1 MISVVVP
8 VYNVEPYLDAC
19 LRSLAAQ
26 SLAGI
31 EVVMVDD
38 GSTDGSG
45 RVAAKFAERDDRFRL
60 IRQDNA
66 GLGAARNAGVAEAC
80 GEYLAFVDSDDLLPP
95 HALEYLLTALEETG
109 SDFAAGNVQ
118 RFDAA
123 GVRQSPMHRR
133 AFAETVHATH
143 VTRRDELLV
152 DRLVT
157 NKLWRRSFWDEQGFE
172 FPEGVLHEDILIAI
186 SAHFLASAVDVL
198 EAPVYLWRVR
208 PDEDRSITQ
217 NRTRE
222 GALEHRVQAVR
233 TVARFLSD
241 QGLTDQKRRWDQAVL
256 ADDLR
261 LFLQVLDEGD
271 EDYRARFLD
280 QANTYLAECDPET
293 VAGLKVIDRL
303 KWHLVGR
310 RLMPELLETLTFE
323 KSREMA
329 RAGVIRRGVRYYAA
343 YPFFGDAQPGVPD
356 HVYRL
361 GEELEVR
368 QKAESVAWDGER
380 LVVEGSARLRWLTPR
395 RRWQQRMMAWLVC
408 RETGERVPVRVAT
421 FDRAATP
428 AAASAASGHD
438 WSGYRIIVDPRRLAG
453 KGTAWRVELWMLN
466 RGIFRRVDLRSPSAA
481 ARRLEARQVG
491 GVWVRPEW
499 AAGGD
504 LVVRTGDDAVIVTG
518 MEPTGGTL
526 ELSCSAPARLLWG
539 SHLRIT
545 RLPGCAPQ
553 LHPLT
558 RGPEGAGFTT
568 RLPLA
573 ELLPSAPAPVF
584 AEDGPEAAAFG
595 DTTAWRIE
603 LVGADGTATPLILPA
618 PALPVRHG
626 ADGREIVALRSA
638 TGHLELVA
646 RPVRPLADTVDHTP
660 GGLRIAGGLPVR
672 AELAAGLVVKADGRV
687 GEHLFPLEH
696 HDGCFAVEF
705 DPCRVESLAGAL
717 PLPKGTYRM
726 YVRLVCDDGTRD
738 APVQAAAPPPLEEVL
753 RDGRRLALSA
763 GPDLALRL
771 RVLGDL
777 PAEETGRQRQNRL
790 TGEVYPA
797 LRDEPMLRQAV
808 FESYFGRQYSDSP
821 RAILEE
827 LRRRGTDLD
836 LLWVV
841 ADGQAAPPEGL
852 TVVRRGSR
860 AYYEALARSAYVVTN
875 SHLPMWFR
883 RRKGQRVVQT
893 WHGATLKRIGFDI
906 EKVRFAA
913 RDYHERLRTEIGQW
927 DRLVSPSPWCT
938 PILKKAFGYEGD
950 VLETGYPRND
960 IFHADDRD
968 KVAEAVRER
977 IGVPAGKK
985 VVLYAPTWRDDR
997 FYGRGRYRLDL
1008 RLDLERMRA
1017 ELGDDHVLMVR
1028 RHPNI
1033 VDRLPGSGEGFV
1045 FDVSLY
1051 PEMQE
1056 LLLISDILVTD
1067 YSSVM
1072 FDFAITGRPMLF
1084 FTYDLENYRDELRGF
1099 YFDFEKLAPGP
1110 LLRTGE
1116 QVVDAIARIDEV
1128 AAEHADAYAEFA
1140 RLHCALDDGKATAR
1154 VVDQVFGGLS

>member
-1 MISVVVP
+1 MISIVVP
-8 VYNVEPYLDAC
+8 IYNVEPYLEAC

-26 SLAGI
+26 SLPGI

-38 GSTDGSG
+38 GSTDGG
-45 RVAAKFAERDDRFRL
+45 GLAAAKFAERDERFRL
-60 IRQDNA
+60 VSQANA

-95 HALEYLLTALEETG
+95 YALEYLLTALEESG
-109 SDFAAGNVQ
+109 SDFATGNVH

-123 GVRQSPMHRR
+123 GPRQSPMHRR
-133 AFAETVHATH
+133 VFTETVLGAH
-143 VTRRDELLV
+143 VTRRDGLLA

-186 SAHFLASAVDVL
+186 SAHFLAAAVDVL
-198 EAPVYLWRVR
+198 EAPVYLWRIR

-217 NRTRE
+217 DRTRE

-233 TVARFLSD
+233 TVARFLAD
-241 QGLTDQKRRWDQAVL
+241 QGLADQKRRWDQAVL
-256 ADDLR
+256 SDDLR

-271 EDYRARFLD
+271 DGYRERFLD
-280 QANTYLAECDPET
+280 RANAYLAECDPE
-293 VAGLKVIDRL
+293 VLAGLKVIDRL

-310 RLMPELLETLTFE
+310 RLLPELLETLTFE
-323 KSREMA
+323 KSREMS

-343 YPFFGDAQPGVPD
+343 YPFFGDAEPGVPD

-368 QKAESVAWDGER
+368 QKAETVVWDGDR
-380 LVVEGSARLRWLTPR
+380 LVVEGVARLRWLTPR
-395 RRWQQRMMAWLVC
+395 RRWQQQMLAWLVC
-408 RETGERVPVRVAT
+408 HETGERVPVRVAT
-421 FDRAATP
+421 SDRAA
-428 AAASAASGHD
+428 AGSGHD
-438 WSGYRIIVDPRRLAG
+438 WSGYRIVVDPRRLAG

-466 RGIFRRVDLRSPSAA
+466 RGIFRREELRSPSAA
-481 ARRLEARQVG
+481 ARRLEARRVG

-518 MEPTGGTL
+518 MEQGGGTL
-526 ELSCSAPARLLWG
+526 ELSCSAPAGLLWG

-558 RGPEGAGFTT
+558 RGPEGEGFTT

-573 ELLPSAPAPVF
+573 DLLPSAPAPVF

-595 DTTAWRIE
+595 DSTAWRIE
-603 LVGADGTATPLILPA
+603 LVGADGAATPLILPA
-618 PALPVRHG
+618 PARPVRYG
-626 ADGREIVALRSA
+626 ADGREIVAVRSA

-646 RPVRPLADTVDHTP
+646 RPVRPLADTVEHTP
-660 GGLRIAGGLPVR
+660 GGLRLAGELPVR
-672 AELAAGLVVKADGRV
+672 AELAAGLVVKAAGRV
-687 GEHLFPLEH
+687 EEHLFPLDH
-696 HDGCFAVEF
+696 QDGRFSVEF
-705 DPCRVESLAGAL
+705 DPCRISSLAGTL
-717 PLPKGTYRM
+717 PLAKGTYRL
-726 YVRLVCDDGTRD
+726 YVRLMCDDGTRD
-738 APVQAAAPPPLEEVL
+738 APVQAVQPPALEEVV
-753 RDGRRLALSA
+753 RDGRRLALA
-763 GPDLALRL
+763 ARPDLALVL

-777 PAEETGRQRQNRL
+777 PAGESGRQRQAVL

-797 LRDEPMLRQAV
+797 LRAEPMLRQAV

-841 ADGQAAPPEGL
+841 ADGQADPPEGL
-852 TVVRRGSR
+852 AVVRRGGR
-860 AYYEALARSAYVVTN
+860 EYYEALARSAYVVTN
-875 SHLPMWFR
+875 SHLPSWFR

-906 EKVRFAA
+906 DKVRFAT
-913 RDYHERLRTEIGQW
+913 RDYHERLRTETGQW

-938 PILKKAFGYEGD
+938 PILRKAFRYEGE

-960 IFHADDRD
+960 LFHAEDRG
-968 KVAEAVRER
+968 KIAEAVRER

-997 FYGRGRYRLDL
+997 FYARGRYRLDL
-1008 RLDLERMRA
+1008 RLDPARMRA
-1017 ELGDDHVLMVR
+1017 ELGDDHVLLVR

-1033 VDRLPGSGEGFV
+1033 VDRVPGAGEGFV
-1045 FDVSLY
+1045 FDVSVY

-1056 LLLISDILVTD
+1056 LLLITDILVTD

-1072 FDFAITGRPMLF
+1072 FDFANTGRPMLF

-1099 YFDFEKLAPGP
+1099 YFDFEKQAPGP

-1116 QVVDAIARIDEV
+1116 EVVDAIARIDEV

-1140 RLHCALDDGKATAR
+1140 SVHCALDDGKATAR
-1154 VVDQVFGGLS
+1154 VVDQVFNGLF